1 MVTWLHVWF
10 EHGCVNY
17 VSAYV
22 VAVTL
27 SMSLLSRRCLMFQ
40 TLRSNFQSQ
49 LKQKAKIKNLNWKLL
64 RRLKVLAVSDA
75 I

>member
-40 TLRSNFQSQ
+40 TRRSNFQSQ
-49 LKQKAKIKNLNWKLL
+49 LKQKAKIKKSKLEIVAPFEGFG
-64 RRLKVLAVSDA
+64 RF
-75 I
+75 